1 MRAPAG
7 SPIIP
12 SDTRTPH
19 AAPTHPQSATFIA
32 INIKPSINFKSDGV
46 GIYGAG
52 LKDKGKRAVAQEVS
66 NRTITYVNLLR
77 HYYFSGGILIRLC
90 DF

>member
-46 GIYGAG
+46 GIYWSGLEGQGQAG
-52 LKDKGKRAVAQEVS
+52 SRAEGFEQNDHLRKFVEA
-66 NRTITYVNLLR
+66 LLLFGR
-77 HYYFSGGILIRLC
+77 HP
-90 DF
+90 DPVM